1 MRLDSGA
8 VEDGI
13 LHLDEASARQLV
25 LVRAI
30 EDVDTQGKLLS
41 DVEREQLERDALA
54 ASRPPSGGVDPAE
67 YLRQRARRMLAAVE
81 NRNPRVAALQDPE
94 PWRHWLM
101 AGLPVAVCLIG
112 AAIDRID
119 NPQQV
124 NMLSPPL
131 LGVLFWNLAAYL
143 LLAVSVLLP
152 ARLVPQ
158 LPLARL
164 QRWVSGIP
172 GNGRRT
178 GRLRTDVL
186 ARFQQQWLLAT
197 GAQQWLWGKQLLHL
211 CAAGWAVGLM
221 FSIVG
226 GGVVREYRVG
236 WESTLLGVEQVHA
249 FLRLLFAPVVALL
262 PFDAFSVADLQRM
275 AFRSG
280 AAIGVEEARRWIWMY
295 VALLALLVVL
305 PRLLLASVAA
315 WRRRRQGRAVRIDLR
330 DAYFVQVLARVSPAR
345 ITIGVLGAGPAREP
359 LMRMLREVADRAPP
373 EPAAAWTVLSTAKG
387 DVLRVFDVPD
397 GFRPPPPAA
406 TAVTAGATAAQ
417 AWLQDLMAR
426 FKAPAPARPPDAV
439 QSTLAETDLMILVPQ
454 RVADL
459 EGATRLLHWVA
470 QPALVLAPRDAA
482 LYRDAVRRLGIAA
495 DVLPLDAATSHWMGD
510 ALLLD
515 AAAARIA
522 TSKRAGFERLAAT
535 WRDRH
540 AVRFAEAMRLLA
552 TELVRAARD
561 SEEVGNAPVG
571 LRHLVNAAERD
582 ASQRA
587 REEAR
592 GALLQRVRAGE
603 ADVFARLVQLHRTGS
618 PVALVAAARLEH
630 GFTEQHTVDTPQ
642 AGMAGAAT
650 GAAMGAGIDLLTGG
664 LTLGAAA
671 ALGAMIGGG
680 AAYVAAAWKN
690 RTAPGGQPHVQ
701 LGDELLQNVAESLL
715 IAYLVVAHRGIQED
729 GGDSPPAN
737 WRSEV
742 IAAVESRREE
752 LERLW
757 QSARSAAD
765 GAEAVQ
771 PLASE
776 LESVARGLLARL

>member
-1 MRLDSGA
+1 M
-8 VEDGI
+8 EDGI

-41 DVEREQLERDALA
+41 EVERDQLERDALA
-54 ASRPPSGGVDPAE
+54 AIRPSTGGVDHAE
-67 YLRQRARRMLAAVE
+67 YLQQRARRMLAAVE

-94 PWRHWLM
+94 PWRNWLM
-101 AGLPVAVCLIG
+101 AGLPLAVCVLG

-131 LGVLFWNLAAYL
+131 LGVIAWNLAIYL
-143 LLAVSVLLP
+143 LLVVSVLLP
-152 ARLVPQ
+152 ARIAPQ
-158 LPLARL
+158 FPLARL
-164 QRWVSGIP
+164 QRWASGVR

-186 ARFQQQWLLAT
+186 ARFQHQWLQAT
-197 GAQQWLWGKQLLHL
+197 SAQQWLWWKQLMHL

-221 FSIVG
+221 ISIVA

-249 FLRLLFAPVVALL
+249 FLQLLFAPVVAWL
-262 PFDAFSVADLQRM
+262 PFEAFSVADLQRM

-280 AAIGVEEARRWIWMY
+280 AAIGVEEARRWVWMY
-295 VALLALLVVL
+295 VVLLALLVVL

-315 WRRRRQGRAVRIDLR
+315 WRRRSQGRAVRIDLR
-330 DAYFVQVLARVSPAR
+330 DPYFVQVLARVSPAR
-345 ITIGVLGAGPAREP
+345 ITIGILGAGPAREP
-359 LMRMLREVADRAPP
+359 LMRMLHEVADRAPP
-373 EPAAAWTVLSTAKG
+373 EPGSAWTVLSTAKG

-397 GFRPPPPAA
+397 GFRPPAPAA
-406 TAVTAGATAAQ
+406 TAVAGSAMAAQ
-417 AWLQDLMAR
+417 AWLQDLLAR
-426 FKAPAPARPPDAV
+426 FKAPAPARLPDAV
-439 QSTLAETDLMILVPQ
+439 QSSLAETDLMILLPQ
-454 RVADL
+454 RVGDMEA
-459 EGATRLLHWVA
+459 ATRLLHWVA
-470 QPALVLAPRDAA
+470 QPALVLAPADAA

-495 DVLPLDAATSHWMGD
+495 DVLPLEASTSHWMCD

-535 WRDRH
+535 WHDRH
-540 AVRFAEAMRLLA
+540 AVRFGEAMRVLA

-561 SEEVGNAPVG
+561 TEEVGNAPVG
-571 LRHLVNAAERD
+571 LRHLVNTTEREAA
-582 ASQRA
+582 QRA
-587 REEAR
+587 REAAR
-592 GALLQRVRAGE
+592 AALLERVRAGE

-618 PVALVAAARLEH
+618 PVAVVAAARLES
-630 GFTEQHTVDTPQ
+630 GFTEQRTVDTPQ

-671 ALGAMIGGG
+671 ALGAVIGGG

-715 IAYLVVAHRGIQED
+715 LAYLAVAHRGIRQGE
-729 GGDSPPAN
+729 SAPPAG
-737 WRSEV
+737 WRSDV
-742 IAAVESRREE
+742 IAAVEARREALQE
-752 LERLW
+752 FWRK
-757 QSARSAAD
+757 ARSAAD
-765 GAEAVQ
+765 GAEAV
-771 PLASE
+771 PPVASE
-776 LESVARGLLARL
+776 LQEMVRGLLPRL